1 MPSALFVLATVLI
14 RGPELY
20 YGDPFNCANPA
31 AKNWIVTVH
40 PTTKAETVI
49 FDQPIDGFCV
59 FQQAQLSPDGSKLYL
74 SIPTYATANT
84 LAIVQLPAKTITQI
98 PGVNFVYIIE
108 TGPHRGDL
116 IYQKRVMKAH
126 VTYPFFHARPNGQE
140 IREISEEQDPDR
152 APILAEYL
160 RSIGGTITFD
170 GRKLP

>member
-1 MPSALFVLATVLI
+1 MPPALFLLTTVLI
-14 RGPELY
+14 RGPEFG

-31 AKNWIVTVH
+31 SKNWIVTIH

-74 SIPTYATANT
+74 SIPTYATAST

-116 IYQKRVMKAH
+116 IYQARVMKSH
-126 VTYPFFHARPNGQE
+126 VTYPFFHARPDGRR

-152 APILAEYL
+152 APILTKYL

-170 GRKLP
+170 GRRVP